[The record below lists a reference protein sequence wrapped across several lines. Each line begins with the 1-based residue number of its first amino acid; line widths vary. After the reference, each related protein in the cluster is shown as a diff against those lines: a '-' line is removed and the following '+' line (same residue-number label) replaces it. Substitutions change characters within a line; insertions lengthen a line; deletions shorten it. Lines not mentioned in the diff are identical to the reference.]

1 MSQEGRSPEG
11 VEADTSTLPE
21 QPRGTAPHPVDWF
34 GLTESNLP
42 QPPAGAAE
50 GATEPEL
57 QVPFLS
63 STGGL
68 RP

>member
-11 VEADTSTLPE
+11 VEADTSTLPGP
-21 QPRGTAPHPVDWF
+21 PRASTPHAVDWF

-42 QPPAGAAE
+42 ASPDGAVE
-50 GATEPEL
+50 EATEPQL
-57 QVPFLS
+57 QVPGLACA
-63 STGGL
+63 GGL